1 LVVVVHAGDIFQN
14 VESIRASAGARR
26 FQIAVGGNE
35 GTPLKEPQLPEWR
48 VSLQS
53 SPVEASGGSGLAQ
66 VFFALS
72 LLFVVGLASLAGYLA
87 LRDTRRELRMAD
99 MRSQFVA
106 SVSHELKTPLTSIR
120 MFAELLEMRTADEST
135 QAEYLNTIVNESE
148 RLTRLL
154 NNVLDFSRIE
164 HGQKSYA
171 IAPTQLDQV
180 IRSATRVMEY
190 PLNAQGFDL
199 RVQIDEAMPPV
210 PADPDAVKQAVLNLL
225 TNAMK
230 YSGKSRT
237 IELQLRRDGSEAVV
251 EVTDHGIGIPALV
264 SAWPWWRTSFTRI
277 TEAYG
282 STAGTATGRYFRY
295 GCR

>member
-1 LVVVVHAGDIFQN
+1 
-14 VESIRASAGARR
+14 
-26 FQIAVGGNE
+26 
-35 GTPLKEPQLPEWR
+35 
-48 VSLQS
+48 
-53 SPVEASGGSGLAQ
+53 
-66 VFFALS
+66 
-72 LLFVVGLASLAGYLA
+72 
-87 LRDTRRELRMAD
+87 
-99 MRSQFVA
+99 
-106 SVSHELKTPLTSIR
+106 

-251 EVTDHGIGIPALV
+251 EVTDHGIGIPAHEQARIFEKFYRANVPENQAISGTGLGLALV
-264 SAWPWWRTSFTRI
+264 AHIVHAHHGSVRVDSRDGDGTIFSIRLPMSTSTSEQPGDAAAS
-277 TEAYG
+277 TMAEAR
-282 STAGTATGRYFRY
+282 S
-295 GCR
+295 